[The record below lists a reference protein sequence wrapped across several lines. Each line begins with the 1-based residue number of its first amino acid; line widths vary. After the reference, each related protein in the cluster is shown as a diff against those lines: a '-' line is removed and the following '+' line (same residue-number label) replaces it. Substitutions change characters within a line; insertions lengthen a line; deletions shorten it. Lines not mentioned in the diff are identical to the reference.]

1 MLNDTLLLQSG
12 SVDESGAS
20 PLPASTASRRI
31 ASAAGDE
38 FDEILALA
46 RESGMLITLDG
57 QIGRERYQ
65 SITGSLASLRR
76 FVAALHLTRTDR
88 SVSSPSLP
96 GANAIPV
103 CLSTT

>member
-1 MLNDTLLLQSG
+1 MPNDTLPVQSG
-12 SVDESGAS
+12 SVDEAGAS

-31 ASAAGDE
+31 ASAAEDE

-57 QIGRERYQ
+57 QIGQERYQ

-76 FVAALHLTRTDR
+76 FAAALRL
-88 SVSSPSLP
+88 
-96 GANAIPV
+96 I
-103 CLSTT
+103 